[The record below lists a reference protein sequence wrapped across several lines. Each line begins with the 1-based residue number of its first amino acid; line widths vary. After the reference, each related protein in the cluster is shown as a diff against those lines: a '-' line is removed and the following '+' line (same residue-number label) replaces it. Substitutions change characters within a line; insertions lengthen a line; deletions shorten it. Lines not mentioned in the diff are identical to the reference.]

1 MISFAHPYILYLLLL
16 VPAIVVLHAV
26 ARYSRRRRMARF
38 GKQAILASLMP
49 DASRYTPGLKLVLQL
64 FAITAIIIVLAR
76 PRAGAKQE
84 ISEVEGIEVMICL
97 DVSNSMLASSTDDP
111 RGISRL
117 QRAKLVLEK
126 LFSQLKNDKVGLIVF
141 AGDAYTQL
149 PITSDFTSAK
159 MFLSSISPDMVPTQG
174 TAIGAAIEMAMT
186 SFTPEADMQKAII
199 VITDGENF
207 EDEPEAAA
215 KEAANQGIQV
225 DVIGLGSAKGA
236 LIPLG
241 RDGQFLRDSDGNPVT
256 TRLNEDMA
264 QKIAMAGNGIYVQGS
279 SSSVVKEVS
288 DQLDTL
294 SKSTLE
300 KVTYAASAEQFPV
313 FAWLAL
319 LFLLADT
326 FIPER
331 KIGWLK
337 KIISSV
343 NKLYKIRFG

>member
-38 GKQAILASLMP
+38 GKPAILASLMP

-331 KIGWLK
+331 KIG
-337 KIISSV
+337 
-343 NKLYKIRFG
+343 

>member
-38 GKQAILASLMP
+38 GKPAILASLMP

-264 QKIAMAGNGIYVQGS
+264 QNIAMAGNGIYVQGS

-337 KIISSV
+337 KINFFS
-343 NKLYKIRFG
+343 K

>member
-38 GKQAILASLMP
+38 GKPAILASLMP

-174 TAIGAAIEMAMT
+174 TAIGAAIEMT

-337 KIISSV
+337 KINFFS
-343 NKLYKIRFG
+343 K

>member
-1 MISFAHPYILYLLLL
+1 MFSFANPHILYLLLL
-16 VPAIVVLHAV
+16 IPAV
-26 ARYSRRRRMARF
+26 AALFAYSRFSRRKRLARF
-38 GKQAILASLMP
+38 GKPSVLAPLMP
-49 DASRYTPGLKLVLQL
+49 EASRYTPGLKLVFQL
-64 FAITAIIIVLAR
+64 LALAALIIVIAR

-84 ISEVEGIEVMICL
+84 VSEVQGIEVMICL

-111 RGISRL
+111 RGVSRL

-159 MFLSSISPDMVPTQG
+159 MFLSSISTEMVPTQG

-186 SFTPEADMQKAII
+186 SFTPDSDMQKAII

-215 KEAANQGIQV
+215 EEAARQGIQV
-225 DVIGLGSAKGA
+225 DVIGLGSTKGA
-236 LIPLG
+236 LIPMG
-241 RDGQFLRDSDGNPVT
+241 RDGQFMRDDQGNPVT
-256 TRLNEDMA
+256 TRLNEEMA
-264 QKIAMAGNGIYVQGS
+264 QKIAAAGKGKYVQGS
-279 SSSVVKEVS
+279 SSSVVKDVAE
-288 DQLDTL
+288 QLDTL

-319 LFLLADT
+319 LFLLIDML
-326 FIPER
+326 IPER

-337 KIISSV
+337 RINFFSK
-343 NKLYKIRFG
+343 

>member
-16 VPAIVVLHAV
+16 GPAIVVLHAV

-38 GKQAILASLMP
+38 GKPAILASLMP

-337 KIISSV
+337 KINFFS
-343 NKLYKIRFG
+343 K

>member
-294 SKSTLE
+294 S
-300 KVTYAASAEQFPV
+300 
-313 FAWLAL
+313 
-319 LFLLADT
+319 
-326 FIPER
+326 
-331 KIGWLK
+331 
-337 KIISSV
+337 
-343 NKLYKIRFG
+343 

>member
-337 KIISSV
+337 KINFFS
-343 NKLYKIRFG
+343 K

>member
-38 GKQAILASLMP
+38 GKPAILASLMP

-326 FIPER
+326 
-331 KIGWLK
+331 
-337 KIISSV
+337 
-343 NKLYKIRFG
+343 

>member
-84 ISEVEGIEVMICL
+84 ISEVEGIEVVICL

-337 KIISSV
+337 KINFFS
-343 NKLYKIRFG
+343 K

>member
-38 GKQAILASLMP
+38 GKPAILASLMP

-264 QKIAMAGNGIYVQGS
+264 QKIAMVGNGIYVQGS

-337 KIISSV
+337 KINFFS
-343 NKLYKIRFG
+343 K

>member
-38 GKQAILASLMP
+38 GKPAILASLMP

-126 LFSQLKNDKVGLIVF
+126 LFSQLKNDKVGLVF

-337 KIISSV
+337 KINFFS
-343 NKLYKIRFG
+343 K

>member
-1 MISFAHPYILYLLLL
+1 MFSFANPHMLYLLLL
-16 VPAIVVLHAV
+16 IPAIAGLYAYS
-26 ARYSRRRRMARF
+26 RYSRRKRLARF
-38 GKQAILASLMP
+38 GKPAVLAPLMP
-49 DASRYTPGLKLVLQL
+49 EASRYTPGLKLVLQL
-64 FAITAIIIVLAR
+64 LALAALVIVIAR

-84 ISEVEGIEVMICL
+84 VSEVQGIEVMICL

-111 RGISRL
+111 RGVSRL

-159 MFLSSISPDMVPTQG
+159 MFLSSISTEMVPTQG

-186 SFTPEADMQKAII
+186 SFTPDSDMQKAII

-215 KEAANQGIQV
+215 EEAARQGIQV

-236 LIPLG
+236 LIPMG
-241 RDGQFLRDSDGNPVT
+241 RDGQFMRDDQGNPVT
-256 TRLNEDMA
+256 TRLNEEMA
-264 QKIAMAGNGIYVQGS
+264 QKIAAAGKGIYVQGS
-279 SSSVVKEVS
+279 SSSVVKDVDE
-288 DQLDTL
+288 QLDTL
-294 SKSTLE
+294 SKSSLE

-319 LFLLADT
+319 LFLLADV

-337 KIISSV
+337 RINFFSK
-343 NKLYKIRFG
+343 

>member
-1 MISFAHPYILYLLLL
+1 MFSFAHPHILYLLLL
-16 VPAIVVLHAV
+16 IPAVGALYAF
-26 ARYSRRRRMARF
+26 ARFTRRKRLARF
-38 GKQAILASLMP
+38 GKPAVLASLMP
-49 DASRYTPGLKLVLQL
+49 EASRYTPGLKLVFQL
-64 FAITAIIIVLAR
+64 LALAALIIVLAR

-84 ISEVEGIEVMICL
+84 VSEVQGIEVMICL

-111 RGISRL
+111 RGVSRL

-159 MFLSSISPDMVPTQG
+159 MFLQSISTEMVPTQG

-186 SFTPEADMQKAII
+186 SFTPESDMQKAII

-207 EDEPEAAA
+207 EDEPVAAAEEAAR
-215 KEAANQGIQV
+215 QGIQV

-236 LIPLG
+236 LIPMG
-241 RDGQFLRDSDGNPVT
+241 RDGQFLRDDQGNPVT
-256 TRLNEDMA
+256 TRLNEEVA
-264 QKIAMAGNGIYVQGS
+264 QKIAAAGNGIYVQGS
-279 SSSVVKEVS
+279 SSTVVKDVAE
-288 DQLDTL
+288 QLDTL

-319 LFLLADT
+319 LFLLVDIM
-326 FIPER
+326 IPER

-337 KIISSV
+337 KFNFFS
-343 NKLYKIRFG
+343 K

>member
-38 GKQAILASLMP
+38 GKPAILASLMP

-337 KIISSV
+337 KINFFS
-343 NKLYKIRFG
+343 K

>member
-1 MISFAHPYILYLLLL
+1 MVSFAHPYILYLLLL
-16 VPAIVVLHAV
+16 IPAIFALHAF
-26 ARYSRRRRMARF
+26 ARYSRHRRLARF
-38 GKQAILASLMP
+38 GKPAVLASLMP

-64 FAITAIIIVLAR
+64 LAVAAIVIVLAR

-84 ISEVEGIEVMICL
+84 VSEVEGIEVMICM

-186 SFTPEADMQKAII
+186 SFTPESDMQKAII

-207 EDEPEAAA
+207 EDEPEVAA
-215 KEAANQGIQV
+215 KEAAEQGIQV

-241 RDGQFLRDSDGNPVT
+241 RDGQFLRDNEGNPVT
-256 TRLNEDMA
+256 TRLNEEMA
-264 QKIAMAGNGIYVQGS
+264 KKIAAAGNGIYVQGS
-279 SSSVVKEVS
+279 SSSVVKDISE
-288 DQLDTL
+288 QLDTL

-319 LFLLADT
+319 LFLLIDT

-337 KIISSV
+337 KINFFS
-343 NKLYKIRFG
+343 K

>member
-1 MISFAHPYILYLLLL
+1 
-16 VPAIVVLHAV
+16 
-26 ARYSRRRRMARF
+26 
-38 GKQAILASLMP
+38 
-49 DASRYTPGLKLVLQL
+49 
-64 FAITAIIIVLAR
+64 
-76 PRAGAKQE
+76 
-84 ISEVEGIEVMICL
+84 
-97 DVSNSMLASSTDDP
+97 MLASSTDDP

-294 SKSTLE
+294 SKST
-300 KVTYAASAEQFPV
+300 P
-313 FAWLAL
+313 
-319 LFLLADT
+319 
-326 FIPER
+326 
-331 KIGWLK
+331 
-337 KIISSV
+337 
-343 NKLYKIRFG
+343 

>member
-1 MISFAHPYILYLLLL
+1 
-16 VPAIVVLHAV
+16 
-26 ARYSRRRRMARF
+26 
-38 GKQAILASLMP
+38 
-49 DASRYTPGLKLVLQL
+49 
-64 FAITAIIIVLAR
+64 
-76 PRAGAKQE
+76 
-84 ISEVEGIEVMICL
+84 
-97 DVSNSMLASSTDDP
+97 
-111 RGISRL
+111 
-117 QRAKLVLEK
+117 
-126 LFSQLKNDKVGLIVF
+126 
-141 AGDAYTQL
+141 
-149 PITSDFTSAK
+149 
-159 MFLSSISPDMVPTQG
+159 
-174 TAIGAAIEMAMT
+174 
-186 SFTPEADMQKAII
+186 MQKAII

-337 KIISSV
+337 KINFFS
-343 NKLYKIRFG
+343 K